1 MFLLDFHLSDL
12 AASKPKTISFAL
24 DFDGTATPAKS
35 ALFLLVVLCWLL
47 PGLVGHDPWKPQEA
61 QTLGVVYGMLQGG
74 DWLIPA
80 LAGEPYLDKPPL
92 YYWTAAFFARIFSPL
107 FALHDGARL
116 ASGFYMALAILLATM
131 SGARLFGLRFGRVTA
146 LIFIGSFGLLIT
158 AHMMSAETAVVA
170 ATALVIYGLTW
181 IPAQAIV
188 AGLLIGSGIGIAFLA
203 KGSVAGGLAF
213 AMALGPLVF
222 HQWRSRAY
230 AAALA
235 VAIVAALPWI
245 LWWPLSLYQK
255 SPQLAMEWLWLH
267 DLAEFTNAFS
277 AATLGRISYYIWLL
291 PWHAWPAL
299 PLVIV
304 AFWYGRLQ
312 LLADAKIQ
320 LLIGALLG
328 AFVMICLSGDG
339 REVNALPLLLPL
351 SLICASRIDQIKRGS
366 ASALDWFGMMTFG
379 LLAAVLWLGWFAL
392 LFGFPQAV
400 AAYIQTYLPGYQ
412 LQFRI
417 VPFLLALVLSLL
429 WLISITRARQS
440 NRRAIVNW
448 TAGITMFWMLVMTLW
463 LPFVDEG
470 KSYRAMVGSLKL
482 ALPASIDCVASRGL
496 GESQRAV
503 LDYFADLRTQRLER
517 LATHNCSYLLTQSV
531 QRKPTVEDQTQ
542 WRLLWEG
549 SRPGDKIELF
559 RLYQRL

>member
-1 MFLLDFHLSDL
+1 MSDL
-12 AASKPKTISFAL
+12 AANKPKTIPFAL
-24 DFDGTATPAKS
+24 EFDGTATPAKS

-61 QTLGVVYGMLQGG
+61 QILGVVYGMLQGG
-74 DWLIPA
+74 DWLIPT

-107 FALHDGARL
+107 LALHDGARL
-116 ASGFYMALAILLATM
+116 ASGFYMAIAILLASM
-131 SGARLFGLRFGRVTA
+131 SGIRLFGLRYGRVTA

-170 ATALVIYGLTW
+170 ATTLVIYGLTW
-181 IPAQAIV
+181 IPTHSLV

-203 KGSVAGGLAF
+203 KGSVAGALAL

-222 HQWRSRAY
+222 QQWRSRQY

-235 VAIVAALPWI
+235 VAIVVALPWV
-245 LWWPLSLYQK
+245 LWWPLSFYQK
-255 SPQLAMEWLWLH
+255 APQIAMEWLWLF
-267 DLAEFTNAFS
+267 DLAEFSDVFS
-277 AATLGRISYYIWLL
+277 ATTLERISYYIWLL

-299 PLVIV
+299 PLVLV
-304 AFWYGRLQ
+304 AFWYGRRQ

-320 LLIGALLG
+320 LLLGALLG

-351 SLICASRIDQIKRGS
+351 SLICASRVDQIKRGS
-366 ASALDWFGMMTFG
+366 ASALYWFGMMTFG
-379 LLAAVLWLGWFAL
+379 LLALVLWLGWFAL

-412 LQFRI
+412 LQFQA
-417 VPFLLALVLSLL
+417 VPFLLALVLSVL
-429 WLISITRARQS
+429 WSIAITRARQS

-463 LPFVDEG
+463 LPFIDEG
-470 KSYRAMVGSLKL
+470 KSYRAMAVSLKR
-482 ALPASIDCVASRGL
+482 ALPATIDCVASRGL

-503 LDYFADLRTQRLER
+503 LDYFADLRTRRLER
-517 LATHNCSYLLTQSV
+517 LATHNCSFLLTQSV

-549 SRPGDKIELF
+549 SRPGDKVELF
-559 RLYQRL
+559 RLYKRL

>member
-1 MFLLDFHLSDL
+1 MSDL
-12 AASKPKTISFAL
+12 AANKPKSIPYAL
-24 DFDGTATPAKS
+24 EFDGTATPAKS

-61 QTLGVVYGMLQGG
+61 QILGVVYGMLQSG
-74 DWLIPA
+74 DWLIPT
-80 LAGEPYLDKPPL
+80 LAGEPYLDRPPL

-116 ASGFYMALAILLATM
+116 ASGFYMALAILLATL
-131 SGARLFGLRFGRVTA
+131 SGAKLFGLRFGRVTA

-158 AHMMSAETAVVA
+158 AHMLSAETAVVA

-181 IPAQAIV
+181 IRTQSII
-188 AGLLIGSGIGIAFLA
+188 AGLIVGSGIGIAFLA
-203 KGSVAGGLAF
+203 KGSIAGTLAL

-222 HQWRSRAY
+222 HQWRSRTY
-230 AAALA
+230 VAALA
-235 VAIVAALPWI
+235 VAIATALPWI

-267 DLAEFTNAFS
+267 DLAEFADVFS
-277 AATLGRISYYIWLL
+277 AATVGRISYYIWLL

-304 AFWYGRLQ
+304 AFWYGRRQ
-312 LLADAKIQ
+312 LFGDAKIQ
-320 LLIGALLG
+320 LMIGALLG
-328 AFVMICLSGDG
+328 AFVVICVSGDG

-351 SLICASRIDQIKRGS
+351 SLICASRVDQIKRGS
-366 ASALDWFGMMTFG
+366 ARALDWFGMMTFG
-379 LLAAVLWLGWFAL
+379 LLAVVLWLGWFAL
-392 LFGFPQAV
+392 LFGFPEAV
-400 AAYIQTYLPGYQ
+400 AAYIQTYLPGYE
-412 LQFRI
+412 LKFRV

-429 WLISITRARQS
+429 WLISITRAQQS

-463 LPFVDEG
+463 LPFIDEG
-470 KSYRAMVGSLKL
+470 KSYRAMVVSLKR

-503 LDYFADLRTQRLER
+503 LDYFAELRTKRLER
-517 LATHNCSYLLTQSV
+517 LASSQLQLSAYAKRTT
-531 QRKPTVEDQTQ
+531 
-542 WRLLWEG
+542 
-549 SRPGDKIELF
+549 
-559 RLYQRL
+559 